1 MVSKKLAMINKKY
14 ILAKKAIRK
23 DPFAGVFTASMYKCS
38 PYHACEHGCI
48 YCDGR
53 AEKYYVEGEFD
64 KDIVIRKNL
73 AKLLRAELPGLREKG
88 PITIGSGVTDV
99 YQPVEREETLMR
111 DCLEVIGEHN
121 NSLHLLTKSSL
132 VQRDLDLFKQL
143 DKKGGFTLFVSLTF
157 FDDKNRIIFEPK
169 AGSVSE
175 RLETIRVFKEA
186 GLQAGVLLMP
196 LLPWI
201 SDTNENLVP
210 LLAKLKNLKV
220 DFIIPGFL
228 TLRPGKQKELFF
240 KTIRKNFPNLISG
253 YEDIYQKNLISGS
266 PVYKYRE
273 EFYQRL
279 PPMIEGFNPLVPH
292 YIYQNRMPVYNE
304 ILILLSHMVE
314 LYSMKGIDV
323 VRLKKSL
330 SLYTAWVEGEKKF
343 FNRRRSLPADYID
356 EKLRSLI
363 TLGELGNLIQ
373 NEKLGFFLVKVISE
387 RYIFNYCTLE
397 LEKSDLISQLK

>member
-1 MVSKKLAMINKKY
+1 MINKKY
-14 ILAKKAIRK
+14 AQAKKAIRK

-38 PYHACEHGCI
+38 PYHACEHACV

-53 AEKYYVEGEFD
+53 AEEYYVEGEFD
-64 KDIVIRKNL
+64 KDIVIRKNI
-73 AKLLRAELPGLREKG
+73 AELLKIELPRLREKG

-99 YQPVEREETLMR
+99 YQPVEREENLMR
-111 DCLEVIGEHN
+111 NCLEVLGDFDLP
-121 NSLHLLTKSSL
+121 LHLLTKSPM
-132 VQRDLDLFKQL
+132 VQRDLDLYKQL

-157 FDDKNRIIFEPK
+157 FDDNNRIIFEPK

-201 SDTNENLVP
+201 SDTNDNLVP
-210 LLAKLKNLKV
+210 LLAELKELKV

-228 TLRPGKQKELFF
+228 TLRPGKQKELYFQ
-240 KTIRKNFPNLISG
+240 TIRKHFPDLIFA
-253 YEDIYQKNLISGS
+253 YEELYQKNLISGN

-273 EFYQRL
+273 DFYRKL

-304 ILILLSHMVE
+304 VLILLSHMVE

-343 FNRRRSLPADYID
+343 FNRRRSLPVEYID

-363 TLGELGNLIQ
+363 TLGGFDNLIK
-373 NEKLGFFLVKVISE
+373 NEKLEDFLIKVISE
-387 RYIFNYCTLE
+387 KYTFNYSTLE
-397 LEKSDLISQLK
+397 LEDQIKKSHIHGIS